1 MNEIYLNSD
10 GLRLVQIERNLK
22 IIHVYI
28 KIARQVDTIYI
39 QVIFINIDIY
49 IQVVFIGNTQVST
62 STPTQLL

>member
-10 GLRLVQIERNLK
+10 GLRLVKIERNLK

-49 IQVVFIGNTQVST
+49 IGCIYR
-62 STPTQLL
+62 

>member
-49 IQVVFIGNTQVST
+49 IGCIYR
-62 STPTQLL
+62 